1 MYILVKAE
9 QFTVQTLISLHPK
22 EDTRSLTQDQIQA
35 FIKRKK
41 KPKLQIP
48 IFPMNTICNMLRND
62 KVLKRE
68 CDQKSFFLLVTH
80 LTMSVHPPCLGHY

>member
-9 QFTVQTLISLHPK
+9 QFTIQTLISLHPK
-22 EDTRSLTQDQIQA
+22 EDTPSLTQDQIQA

-41 KPKLQIP
+41 KLQIS
-48 IFPMNTICNMLRND
+48 IFPVNTICNMLRND

-68 CDQKSFFLLVTH
+68 RDQKFFFLLVTH
-80 LTMSVHPPCLGHY
+80 LTMSAHPPHLGHY